1 MKTIK
6 IMLVLAFLLPLVS
19 LAQNN
24 QTGTKTASTD
34 QIEVYYF
41 HLTSRCITCK
51 TVEAEA
57 KQNIENLYPEMV
69 KQGKMS
75 FQSINLE
82 DASSKV
88 LAEKLQISGQT
99 LLLVK
104 GFTQINLTN
113 EGFMYARTNPEKFK
127 TILKKKVDTLLK
139 M

>member
-1 MKTIK
+1 MRTIK
-6 IMLVLAFLLPLVS
+6 IMLVLAFLLPIICP
-19 LAQNN
+19 AQNN
-24 QTGTKTASTD
+24 LKVTKTTSTD
-34 QIEVYYF
+34 QIDVYYF
-41 HLTSRCITCK
+41 HLTSRCVTCK
-51 TVEAEA
+51 AVEAEA
-57 KQNIENLYPEMV
+57 KQNVKNLYPEMI

-75 FQSINLE
+75 FQSINLD

-104 GFTQINLTN
+104 GSTKINITN

-127 TILKKKVDTLLK
+127 TIMKKKVDTLLK